1 MRRAFTEQPIST
13 VIIKLCSPD
22 DATTQLQCQQ
32 NQSRHS
38 LTTHSTNERE
48 TGSTTIMCANDSVV
62 QQPPRTRRE
71 YLDAVVD
78 AIARNAQS
86 VGDEPASRATARPV
100 DVYAVSDIHTDVLAN
115 DQLMQSYV
123 ERVKRRNAA
132 RDDRRSVIVVAGDV
146 ATKLETVKKTLL
158 ALRSA
163 FDEVHYLPAG
173 NHELWCA
180 ENEAW
185 ANGTK
190 YPNDSIGK
198 LWRLIDLCTECGVCC
213 SPRRLSE
220 TLVTTPIYGWYD
232 DDFCE
237 DAWRRGS
244 YSALEERFDA
254 ACKWPVW
261 IRRKPDASAR
271 DSHSDAIETFMMD
284 VNKIARD
291 RFYATDDATSTETT
305 TTTATQTDVVIT
317 YSHFLPL
324 PKLYRGNPAL
334 THVMGSKRL
343 DADVRAWSASIHIF
357 GHSHLNVD
365 RVIRGVRYIQCALGY
380 PYERWF
386 GANEP
391 KLIHAE

>member
-1 MRRAFTEQPIST
+1 M
-13 VIIKLCSPD
+13 KW
-22 DATTQLQCQQ
+22 QQ
-32 NQSRHS
+32 KQSRHS
-38 LTTHSTNERE
+38 LTTTKRTNERE
-48 TGSTTIMCANDSVV
+48 TGSSTTPTIMRTTAGVV
-62 QQPPRTRRE
+62 QPPPRTRRE

-78 AIARNAQS
+78 AIARNAHS
-86 VGDEPASRATARPV
+86 VGDEPASRATAHSQRPV

-115 DQLMQSYV
+115 DELMQAYV

-146 ATKLETVKKTLL
+146 ATKLETVKKTLV

-185 ANGTK
+185 ANGTR

-261 IRRKPDASAR
+261 IRRDPDASAR

-284 VNKIARD
+284 VNRIARD
-291 RFYATDDATSTETT
+291 RFRATDEATSAETT
-305 TTTATQTDVVIT
+305 TNTTVTKSDVVIT

-324 PKLYRGNPAL
+324 PQLYRGNPAL

-343 DADVRAWSASIHIF
+343 DADVRAWSASIHVF

-365 RVIRGVRYIQCALGY
+365 RVIHGVRYIQCALGY
-380 PYERWF
+380 PHERWF

-391 KLIHAE
+391 KLIHSA

>member
-1 MRRAFTEQPIST
+1 MRAIDGDVRP
-13 VIIKLCSPD
+13 
-22 DATTQLQCQQ
+22 
-32 NQSRHS
+32 
-38 LTTHSTNERE
+38 
-48 TGSTTIMCANDSVV
+48 
-62 QQPPRTRRE
+62 PPRTRRE

-86 VGDEPASRATARPV
+86 VGDEPASRANSDVRRPV
-100 DVYAVSDIHTDVLAN
+100 DVYAVSDVHTDVHAN
-115 DQLMQSYV
+115 DEWMRSYV
-123 ERVKRRNAA
+123 ERAKRRNA
-132 RDDRRSVIVVAGDV
+132 RDRRSVIVVAGDV
-146 ATKLETVKKTLL
+146 ATKLETVKSTLR
-158 ALRSA
+158 ALRGA

-185 ANGTK
+185 AMGTK

-198 LWRLIDLCTECGVCC
+198 LWRLIDACTECGACC

-237 DAWRRGS
+237 DARRRGS
-244 YSALEERFDA
+244 YSALEANFDA

-261 IRRKPDASAR
+261 IRRDPDASAR
-271 DSHSDAIETFMMD
+271 DSHSDGIETFMRD
-284 VNKIARD
+284 VNRIARD
-291 RFYATDDATSTETT
+291 RFLATDATAETT
-305 TTTATQTDVVIT
+305 TAPRVVIT
-317 YSHFLPL
+317 YSHFIPL
-324 PKLYRGNPAL
+324 PQLYDRGNPAL
-334 THVMGSKRL
+334 RHVMGSKRV
-343 DADVRAWSASIHIF
+343 DADVRAWSASASSASADASIHVF

-365 RVIRGVRYIQCALGY
+365 RVIRGVRYVQCALGY

-391 KLIHAE
+391 KLIHSA